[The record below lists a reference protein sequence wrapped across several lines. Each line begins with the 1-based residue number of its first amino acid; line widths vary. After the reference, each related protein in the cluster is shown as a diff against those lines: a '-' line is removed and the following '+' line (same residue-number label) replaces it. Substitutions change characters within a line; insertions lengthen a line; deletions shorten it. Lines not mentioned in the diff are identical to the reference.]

1 MSAENVA
8 IVRAL
13 YEAFGKGDIPGVLG
27 KFDQKIEWREAE
39 NFIYAD
45 RNPYIG
51 ANAILEGV
59 FLRFVSEWT
68 DFTVSPESILDA
80 GEQVVTLGTYSCTHK
95 KTGKSVRAQMV
106 HVWNFVDGKAVKFQQ
121 YTDTKQ
127 FADAVSSWA
136 Y

>member
-51 ANAILEGV
+51 PNAILEGV

-68 DFTVSPESILDA
+68 DFTVSPESIIDA
-80 GEQVVTLGTYSCTHK
+80 GEQVVTLGTYSGTHK

-106 HVWNFVDGKAVKFQQ
+106 HVWNMSDGKAVRFQQ

-127 FADAVSSWA
+127 FADAVN
-136 Y
+136 